1 MTSVKNQGKV
11 MLSIYYFLYF
21 RNYSAVCLLV
31 FFFVMLGGS
40 RWFALFY
47 FEQILIVNYYLSHLE
62 SPVNNFT
69 NDLKSIEMQ

>member
-1 MTSVKNQGKV
+1 
-11 MLSIYYFLYF
+11 
-21 RNYSAVCLLV
+21 
-31 FFFVMLGGS
+31 MLGGGGR

-47 FEQILIVNYYLSHLE
+47 FEQILIVNYYLLHLE